1 MRHIRKGQEPP
12 SLLEYRQ
19 EPGATYDG
27 LPQGAKDEIRK
38 QLAREQGYLCC
49 YCMQRIKPDLHGMKI
64 EHWAPQADPST
75 RHRELDWK
83 NLLGACKGNE
93 GAPWRDQYCDTR
105 KGDAHL
111 TLNPTDPSCE
121 QRLRYLPDGTIAS
134 DDQVMNADL
143 SRTLNLNYACLK
155 NNRKAVL
162 DALVNAMHR
171 KYSGH
176 PWPETALEQKLA
188 ELQQFSAEGRLQ
200 EYCQVPI
207 YWLRKRLGRLA
218 HSGRI

>member
-1 MRHIRKGQEPP
+1 
-12 SLLEYRQ
+12 
-19 EPGATYDG
+19 
-27 LPQGAKDEIRK
+27 
-38 QLAREQGYLCC
+38 
-49 YCMQRIKPDLHGMKI
+49 MQRIKPDLHGMKI